1 MSGIIWYLS
10 FCDWLISL
18 SSFLRFN
25 CAAQL
30 LRSFV
35 DIPTVGLQFLLRWP
49 VQLLY
54 FTPGEGEVQRRE
66 SVFLSIGPAP

>member
-1 MSGIIWYLS
+1 MSGIVWYSS

-25 CAAQL
+25 HAAQL

-35 DIPTVGLQFLLRWP
+35 DILTNCGALVL
-49 VQLLY
+49 
-54 FTPGEGEVQRRE
+54 TEMAN
-66 SVFLSIGPAP
+66 SPAICHTWGR

>member
-1 MSGIIWYLS
+1 MSGTVWYLS

-25 CAAQL
+25 HAAQL

-35 DIPTVGLQFLLRWP
+35 DIPTNF
-49 VQLLY
+49 
-54 FTPGEGEVQRRE
+54 EA
-66 SVFLSIGPAP
+66 SVLTEMANSPAIFHTWGR